1 MSTAQ
6 TIGNTMSNVRTGRPV
21 RRYLSFAVQA
31 AVAVLG
37 GVWGWR
43 FGLEVGGVLI
53 GLVAALNCAAF
64 AALLAGAV
72 IQWLLTALDRTG
84 RNG

>member
-1 MSTAQ
+1 
-6 TIGNTMSNVRTGRPV
+6 MSNVRTERPV
-21 RRYLSFAVQA
+21 RRYLGLAVQA

-84 RNG
+84 RSG

>member
-1 MSTAQ
+1 
-6 TIGNTMSNVRTGRPV
+6 MSNVRTERPV
-21 RRYLSFAVQA
+21 RRYLGLAVQA

-64 AALLAGAV
+64 AALLAGSA
-72 IQWLLTALDRTG
+72 IQWLLKALGGTG
-84 RNG
+84 GKG

>member
-1 MSTAQ
+1 MSD
-6 TIGNTMSNVRTGRPV
+6 VRFERPV
-21 RRYLSFAVQA
+21 GRYLAWAAQA
-31 AVAVLG
+31 AIAVFA

-64 AALLAGAV
+64 AALLAGSA
-72 IQWLLTALDRTG
+72 IQWLLKARGGTG
-84 RNG
+84 GKG